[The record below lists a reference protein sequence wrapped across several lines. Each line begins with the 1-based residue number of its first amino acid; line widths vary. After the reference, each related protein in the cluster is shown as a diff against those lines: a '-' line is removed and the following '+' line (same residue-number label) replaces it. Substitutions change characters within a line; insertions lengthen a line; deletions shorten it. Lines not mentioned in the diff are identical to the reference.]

1 MCRASDLFSKAG
13 TMLKKDF
20 GKAGS
25 ILKKDLGKAG
35 NAFGFSRRTE

>member
-1 MCRASDLFSKAG
+1 
-13 TMLKKDF
+13 MLKKDF